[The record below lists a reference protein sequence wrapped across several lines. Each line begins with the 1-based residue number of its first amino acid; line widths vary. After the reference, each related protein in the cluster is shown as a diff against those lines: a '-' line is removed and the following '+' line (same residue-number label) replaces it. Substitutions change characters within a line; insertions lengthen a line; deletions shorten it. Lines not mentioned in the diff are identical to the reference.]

1 MRHELWPH
9 RVCTADRASAPQ
21 GVSQVRGPLSWKPL
35 REKLLLLGSVSGHG
49 LRPAHLSRKPTRH
62 RDLPGGGGRQAVPH
76 GLPQPGGTL
85 DAGRCQR
92 IARLAHL
99 RRLCADSDC
108 DCAPALCSRC
118 HGRRFGREL
127 VCLGFDDHRFVLG
140 AVSVGPIPAAQG
152 GGQNAHAAGSA
163 RQYSGLRSHH

>member
-99 RRLCADSDC
+99 RRLCADSDSIARPLYAR
-108 DCAPALCSRC
+108 DAMGVDLDESLYALDSTTIDLCLALFPWARF
-118 HGRRFGREL
+118 RR
-127 VCLGFDDHRFVLG
+127 HKA
-140 AVSVGPIPAAQG
+140 AVKMHTLLDLRGNIPAFV
-152 GGQNAHAAGSA
+152 H
-163 RQYSGLRSHH
+163 